1 MKPEKIG
8 PFTKLNSFMIDDVLN
23 YIKRYRLKPKKKKKS
38 SKK

>member
-1 MKPEKIG
+1 MKPEKVG

-23 YIKRYRLKPKKKKKS
+23 YVKHYKLKRKKKKS

>member
-1 MKPEKIG
+1 MKPEKVG

-23 YIKRYRLKPKKKKKS
+23 YIKRYKLKRKKKKS